1 MKKNRKS
8 FLAFFLV
15 AVMLI
20 TSSGIRVDAAVTEK
34 PSITE
39 SAGETEKKQLTEETG
54 KIEGRPV
61 SSKEILEQRIAANI
75 RLKEGKT
82 RSVRISGYM
91 ISNDYI
97 QCAIQS
103 SGNFT
108 IGTAD
113 GDCLLF
119 DHPDGMTSQTLI
131 RIDERDYI
139 FDDLITDITKISNEK
154 CVITAKVD
162 DVEVQQIL
170 QIENNPSTTR
180 KDLISIQYQCTNRS
194 TEKKNIG
201 IRIMMDTMLG
211 ENDGSP
217 FKINGDPVTREREY
231 RGEGIPKIFQA
242 MNSLKDPNIVA
253 TGYLYY
259 NQAERPDKVQF
270 ASWTDIHDSDWEYV
284 VNTSQ
289 TILHDSALAVYF
301 DEEPLAAQKTK
312 TVVTRYGVYNAD
324 SAGGYDH
331 FTQDNTTYSHQ
342 LALQLASYAALAYE
356 DYQYVGAVDSFYAV
370 NHAEY
375 FRLKDRLNQDGFSYF
390 KKYNYDHP
398 TENGATFNIASKK
411 VNYHGEPRD
420 LVVVSIRGTNQIQW
434 KGNMNVAEGGENGPY
449 GDTESYSF
457 RAGKNEIKEKL
468 KEYCLN
474 RKINGENKP
483 IRNALI
489 WITGHSR
496 GGAIGNLLAADLTK
510 RGLGDN
516 FIDQNSVYAYLF
528 AVPNCTSNAD
538 TSMNNIYNFCFTDDF
553 VPSVPLKNHWNFDKN
568 GITFTKSAQSLYKNH
583 AGFREKAYKA
593 SRLSAQRDPSFQLM
607 KCRDLIR
614 YIENNWGSVE
624 EYYTKKVKFS
634 GNNTLYKYMHN
645 VIAPAAMAN
654 WVAAIKLVAGQTAG
668 KYQKIADYFVD
679 GFHQAYNVNDNHQMY
694 TYYAALTSNC
704 FITAGAARKM
714 EEVDK
719 GARTNVTNQ
728 RMAATAANEKELAAL
743 KKFAEQ
749 EANAAILGWDF
760 ETGSFPGVTFDE
772 TSNCV
777 TEINLEYPEEDEA
790 GNRQYLKGSLDLS
803 SFKALTKIMVAGNA
817 LAELILPSA
826 EVSVLQHL
834 DCSHNSLSHLD
845 VRNQPLLYVNAAY
858 NYLDQDSLNQ
868 LAALASSG
876 EVEIAAQTQRIPD
889 NANFSQEEFGKLQTL
904 FADTEVDDG
913 LASGSWPGVIWEK
926 NNETYYV
933 TRLELSGSG
942 LKGAADLSGFHH
954 LEYLDCSANALSSL
968 DVSDC
973 ENLTTVQ
980 CCDNVL
986 TSLIT
991 ANTTSLENLYC
1002 SGNKL
1007 SMEALDRLPVK
1018 DRETGWQGVNAGLAD
1033 FAKEEYEV
1041 LLSFASSMSWPEEKP
1056 GDWKEIQWKK
1066 EADGK
1071 YHVISM
1077 DLSAQEN
1084 LTGSL
1089 DLSVF
1094 SSLERFKL
1102 YGSGFSSVILPTSI
1116 ETIPEQAFFGCKNL
1130 KEITVSSQLKEIG
1143 KEAFRECSALEE
1155 IFLPSTVTAIG
1166 DGAFRCCT
1174 SLNGIYFTG
1183 NAPSF
1188 GKDVFLNVGPSFT
1201 IYFLNG
1207 TTGFE
1212 GEYFQ
1217 NYIHQSVDKLSV
1229 YRMPDKSSY
1238 ILGETLDLSGL
1249 VLLQLA
1255 EDGSHQ
1261 RITEGYAYNPITF
1274 EEAGNKTIPVSH
1286 NGQQVTIDVSVRY
1299 PYIDLIL
1306 PTDYIEMGVNSS
1318 EYLTI
1323 AVEGDVPPSDIL
1335 KKNIQWESE
1344 DSSRVTVEPDGQ
1356 DPFQVKITAHAIGEC
1371 CVKAKLFDRVALIY
1385 CDVYEPVT
1393 DLKLESCTV
1402 NPYQWKDISYTV
1414 KPETAAESLKWS
1426 SSDESVAEV
1435 SDGQVYGVT
1444 PGVCTITARA
1454 GDFSASMQLTVAIQ
1468 AEQTVYAAEAKQLD
1482 SNTKQNG
1489 RGYENDMSKCWI
1501 YHVPEAKSI
1510 TMHLSRDCVMEDYY
1524 DYLLLTDKKDN
1535 LLYKWTGREMADK
1548 TVTVSGDTVKIYMYT
1563 DGSNSDYYGFKVDK
1577 VNVEKGISHAGVN
1590 PDSSPITV
1598 SGIRLKGI
1606 SHNVSAGK
1614 KITLHAS
1621 VIPETAVNKNIV
1633 WSSSNPKVAAVNQR
1647 GVVTLKK
1654 KTGGKSAVITA
1665 AASDGSGVVATW
1677 KIKSMKGVVKKVTI
1691 HGAKT
1696 VKAGKKLK
1704 LRAKVTA
1711 TKGANKKLQWTSSN
1725 PKYAVVS
1732 SSGKIKTMKAG
1743 KGKKVKIT
1751 AMATDGSNKKKT
1763 VTIKI
1768 K

>member
-1 MKKNRKS
+1 M
-8 FLAFFLV
+8 
-15 AVMLI
+15 
-20 TSSGIRVDAAVTEK
+20 TGI
-34 PSITE
+34 SIN
-39 SAGETEKKQLTEETG
+39 GQG
-54 KIEGRPV
+54 
-61 SSKEILEQRIAANI
+61 NI
-75 RLKEGKT
+75 IRH
-82 RSVRISGYM
+82 VFIS
-91 ISNDYI
+91 
-97 QCAIQS
+97 
-103 SGNFT
+103 
-108 IGTAD
+108 
-113 GDCLLF
+113 
-119 DHPDGMTSQTLI
+119 
-131 RIDERDYI
+131 
-139 FDDLITDITKISNEK
+139 
-154 CVITAKVD
+154 
-162 DVEVQQIL
+162 
-170 QIENNPSTTR
+170 R
-180 KDLISIQYQCTNRS
+180 KDLISIQYCCTNCS
-194 TEKKNIG
+194 AQKKNIG
-201 IRIMMDTMLG
+201 IRIMLDTMLG
-211 ENDGSP
+211 LNDGSP
-217 FKINGDPVTREREY
+217 FKINGEPVTQEREY
-231 RGEGIPKIFQA
+231 CGEGIPKIFQA
-242 MNSLKDPNIVA
+242 MNSLTNPDIVA

-270 ASWTDIHDSDWEYV
+270 ARWRNIYGSDWEYTV
-284 VNTSQ
+284 QPSKYV
-289 TILHDSALAVYF
+289 LEDSAVAVYY
-301 DEEPLAAQKTK
+301 DEKPLNARKSK

-324 SAGGYDH
+324 SAGGYDL
-331 FTQDNTTYSHQ
+331 FTQENTTYSHQ

-528 AVPNCTSNAD
+528 VVPNCTNNAD

-704 FITAGAARKM
+704 FTTAGAARKM

-728 RMAATAANEKELAAL
+728 RMAVTAANEKELAAL
-743 KKFAEQ
+743 KKFA
-749 EANAAILGWDF
+749 
-760 ETGSFPGVTFDE
+760 
-772 TSNCV
+772 
-777 TEINLEYPEEDEA
+777 
-790 GNRQYLKGSLDLS
+790 
-803 SFKALTKIMVAGNA
+803 
-817 LAELILPSA
+817 
-826 EVSVLQHL
+826 
-834 DCSHNSLSHLD
+834 
-845 VRNQPLLYVNAAY
+845 
-858 NYLDQDSLNQ
+858 DQDSLNQ

-904 FADTEVDDG
+904 FAGTEVDDG

-1033 FAKEEYEV
+1033 FAKEEYEA
-1041 LLSFASSMSWPEEKP
+1041 LLSFASSMSWSEEKP

-1130 KEITVSSQLKEIG
+1130 KEIRVSSQLKEIG

-1286 NGQQVTIDVSVRY
+1286 NGQQVTIDV
-1299 PYIDLIL
+1299 
-1306 PTDYIEMGVNSS
+1306 
-1318 EYLTI
+1318 
-1323 AVEGDVPPSDIL
+1323 EGDVPSSDIL

-1356 DPFQVKITAHAIGEC
+1356 DPFQAKITAHAIGEC

-1426 SSDESVAEV
+1426 SSDEAVAEV

-1468 AEQTVYAAEAKQLD
+1468 AEQTVYAAEAK
-1482 SNTKQNG
+1482 
-1489 RGYENDMSKCWI
+1489 
-1501 YHVPEAKSI
+1501 
-1510 TMHLSRDCVMEDYY
+1510 
-1524 DYLLLTDKKDN
+1524 
-1535 LLYKWTGREMADK
+1535 
-1548 TVTVSGDTVKIYMYT
+1548 
-1563 DGSNSDYYGFKVDK
+1563 
-1577 VNVEKGISHAGVN
+1577 
-1590 PDSSPITV
+1590 
-1598 SGIRLKGI
+1598 
-1606 SHNVSAGK
+1606 
-1614 KITLHAS
+1614 
-1621 VIPETAVNKNIV
+1621 
-1633 WSSSNPKVAAVNQR
+1633 
-1647 GVVTLKK
+1647 
-1654 KTGGKSAVITA
+1654 
-1665 AASDGSGVVATW
+1665 
-1677 KIKSMKGVVKKVTI
+1677 
-1691 HGAKT
+1691 
-1696 VKAGKKLK
+1696 
-1704 LRAKVTA
+1704 
-1711 TKGANKKLQWTSSN
+1711 
-1725 PKYAVVS
+1725 
-1732 SSGKIKTMKAG
+1732 
-1743 KGKKVKIT
+1743 
-1751 AMATDGSNKKKT
+1751 
-1763 VTIKI
+1763 
-1768 K
+1768 

>member
-1 MKKNRKS
+1 
-8 FLAFFLV
+8 
-15 AVMLI
+15 
-20 TSSGIRVDAAVTEK
+20 
-34 PSITE
+34 
-39 SAGETEKKQLTEETG
+39 
-54 KIEGRPV
+54 
-61 SSKEILEQRIAANI
+61 
-75 RLKEGKT
+75 
-82 RSVRISGYM
+82 
-91 ISNDYI
+91 
-97 QCAIQS
+97 
-103 SGNFT
+103 
-108 IGTAD
+108 
-113 GDCLLF
+113 
-119 DHPDGMTSQTLI
+119 MTSQTLI

-139 FDDLITDITKISNEK
+139 FDDFITDITKISNEK

-324 SAGGYDH
+324 SAGGYDR

-356 DYQYVGAVDSFYAV
+356 DYQYVGSVDSFYAV
-370 NHAEY
+370 NNAEY

-390 KKYNYDHP
+390 KKYNYDDP
-398 TENGATFNIASKK
+398 TENGATFNFASKK
-411 VNYHGEPRD
+411 VNYQGEPRD

-434 KGNMNVAEGGENGPY
+434 KGNMNVVEGGENGPFN
-449 GDTESYSF
+449 DTESYSF

-468 KEYCLN
+468 EEYCLN
-474 RKINGENKP
+474 RKINGKNKP
-483 IRNALI
+483 IENALI

-528 AVPNCTSNAD
+528 AVPNCTKNAD
-538 TSMNNIYNFCFTDDF
+538 TSMSNIYNFCFTDDF

-583 AGFREKAYKA
+583 AGFKEKALKA
-593 SRLSAQRDPSFQLM
+593 SRLSNQRNPSFQWT
-607 KCRDLIR
+607 KCRDLIS
-614 YIENNWGSVE
+614 YIENNWGSVN

-704 FITAGAARKM
+704 FRTANAARKM

-728 RMAATAANEKELAAL
+728 RMAATAANEEELAAL
-743 KKFAEQ
+743 KEFAKQ
-749 EANAAILGWDF
+749 EGNAAILGWDF
-760 ETGSFPGVTFDE
+760 ETGSLPGVTFDE
-772 TSNCV
+772 ASNRV

-803 SFKALTKIMVAGNA
+803 SFKALTKIMVAGNE
-817 LAELILPSA
+817 LSELILPSA
-826 EVSVLQHL
+826 EVSVLQYL
-834 DCSHNSLSHLD
+834 DCSHNALSHLD
-845 VRNQPLLYVNAAY
+845 VRDQPLTYVNAAY
-858 NYLDQDSLNQ
+858 NYLDPDSLGQ
-868 LAALASSG
+868 LAALSSSG

-889 NANFSQEEFGKLQTL
+889 NANFCQEEFGKLQTL
-904 FADTEVDDG
+904 FAGTDVDDG
-913 LASGSWPGVIWEK
+913 LASSSWPGVIWEK
-926 NNETYYV
+926 INETYYV

-954 LEYLDCSANALSSL
+954 LEYLDCSANALTSL
-968 DVSDC
+968 DVSNC
-973 ENLTTVQ
+973 EKLATVQ
-980 CCDNVL
+980 CCDNAL
-986 TSLIT
+986 TSLTT

-1007 SMEALDRLPVK
+1007 SMEALDPLPVK
-1018 DRETGWQGVNAGLAD
+1018 DRETGWQGVDAGLAD

-1041 LLSFASSMSWPEEKP
+1041 LSSFASSMDWTKEKP

-1077 DLSAQEN
+1077 DLSAQEE

-1102 YGSGFSSVILPTSI
+1102 YGSGFSSVILPTSM
-1116 ETIPEQAFFGCKNL
+1116 ETIPEQAFLGCKNL
-1130 KEITVSSQLKEIG
+1130 REITVSPQLKEIG

-1155 IFLPSTVTAIG
+1155 IFLPSTVTAVG

-1229 YRMPDKSSY
+1229 HRMPDKSSY

-1261 RITEGYAYNPITF
+1261 RITEGYAYDPIIF

-1356 DPFQVKITAHAIGEC
+1356 DPFQAKITAHAIGEC

-1590 PDSSPITV
+1590 PDSPPITV

-1711 TKGANKKLQWTSSN
+1711 SKGANKKLQWTSSN

>member
-1 MKKNRKS
+1 M
-8 FLAFFLV
+8 
-15 AVMLI
+15 
-20 TSSGIRVDAAVTEK
+20 EK
-34 PSITE
+34 P
-39 SAGETEKKQLTEETG
+39 L
-54 KIEGRPV
+54 
-61 SSKEILEQRIAANI
+61 SSKEADAQRIAANKQ
-75 RLKEGKT
+75 LKEGKT

-154 CVITAKVD
+154 CVITAEVD

-312 TVVTRYGVYNAD
+312 TVVTRYGVYNTD
-324 SAGGYDH
+324 SAGGYDR

-356 DYQYVGAVDSFYAV
+356 DYQYVGSVDSFYAV
-370 NHAEY
+370 NNAEY

-390 KKYNYDHP
+390 KKYNYDNP
-398 TENGATFNIASKK
+398 TENGATFNFASKK
-411 VNYHGEPRD
+411 VNYQGEPRD

-434 KGNMNVAEGGENGPY
+434 KGNMNVVEGGENGPFN
-449 GDTESYSF
+449 DTESYSF
-457 RAGKNEIKEKL
+457 RAGKNEIKERL

-474 RKINGENKP
+474 RKINGKNKP
-483 IRNALI
+483 IENALI

-528 AVPNCTSNAD
+528 AVPNCTKNAD

-583 AGFREKAYKA
+583 AGFKEKALKA
-593 SRLSAQRDPSFQLM
+593 SRLSNQRDPSFQWT
-607 KCRDLIR
+607 KCQDLIS
-614 YIENNWGSVE
+614 YIENNWGSVN

-704 FITAGAARKM
+704 FTTANAARKM

-728 RMAATAANEKELAAL
+728 RMAATAANEEELAAL
-743 KKFAEQ
+743 KEFAKQ
-749 EANAAILGWDF
+749 EGNASILGWDF
-760 ETGSFPGVTFDE
+760 ETGSLPGVTFDE
-772 TSNCV
+772 ASNRV

-803 SFKALTKIMVAGNA
+803 SFKALTKIMVAGNE
-817 LAELILPSA
+817 LSELILPSA
-826 EVSVLQHL
+826 EVSVLQYL
-834 DCSHNSLSHLD
+834 DCSHNALSHLD
-845 VRNQPLLYVNAAY
+845 VRDQPLTYVNAAY
-858 NYLDQDSLNQ
+858 NYLDPDSLGQ
-868 LAALASSG
+868 LAALSSSG

-889 NANFSQEEFGKLQTL
+889 NANFCQEEFGKLQTL
-904 FADTEVDDG
+904 FAGTDVDDG

-926 NNETYYV
+926 INEIYYV

-942 LKGAADLSGFHH
+942 LKGAVDLSGFHH
-954 LEYLDCSANALSSL
+954 LEYLDCSANALTSL
-968 DVSDC
+968 DVSNC
-973 ENLTTVQ
+973 EKLATVQ
-980 CCDNVL
+980 CCDNAL

-1007 SMEALDRLPVK
+1007 SMETLDPLPVK
-1018 DRETGWQGVNAGLAD
+1018 DRETGWQGVDAGLAD
-1033 FAKEEYEV
+1033 FAKGEYEV
-1041 LLSFASSMSWPEEKP
+1041 LSSFASSMDWTEEKP

-1077 DLSAQEN
+1077 DLSAQED

-1094 SSLERFKL
+1094 SNLERFKL
-1102 YGSGFSSVILPTSI
+1102 YGSGFSSVILPASM
-1116 ETIPEQAFFGCKNL
+1116 ETIPEQAFLGCKNL
-1130 KEITVSSQLKEIG
+1130 REITVSPQLKEIG

-1155 IFLPSTVTAIG
+1155 IFLPFTVTAIG

-1229 YRMPDKSSY
+1229 HRMPDKSSY
-1238 ILGETLDLSGL
+1238 ILGETLNLSGL

-1261 RITEGYAYNPITF
+1261 RITEGYAYDPIIF

-1286 NGQQVTIDVSVRY
+1286 NGQQVMIDVSVRY

-1306 PTDYIEMGVNSS
+1306 PTDNIEMGVNSS

-1323 AVEGDVPPSDIL
+1323 TVEGDVPSFDIL
-1335 KKNIQWESE
+1335 KKNIKWESE

-1356 DPFQVKITAHAIGEC
+1356 DPFQAKITAHAIGEC

-1414 KPETAAESLKWS
+1414 KPETAAQSLKWS

-1482 SNTKQNG
+1482 SNTKQND

-1510 TMHLSRDCVMEDYY
+1510 TMHLSGDCAMEDYW

-1577 VNVEKGISHAGVN
+1577 VNVVKGISHTGVN
-1590 PDSSPITV
+1590 PDSLPITV
-1598 SGIRLKGI
+1598 SGIHLEGI
-1606 SHNVSAGK
+1606 FHNVSAGK
-1614 KITLHAS
+1614 KITLNAS

-1633 WSSSNPKVAAVNQR
+1633 WTSSNPKVATVNQR

-1711 TKGANKKLQWTSSN
+1711 TKGANKKLQWASSN

-1732 SSGKIKTMKAG
+1732 SSGKIKTRKAG